1 MYIRAKEH
9 IGKYNSRKRCHDS
22 FIKKHQDEK
31 HEGRQAQFKAKTTGV
46 FRDCLSRQVSEGV
59 YIRRSDKTVLNSKSE
74 WHQPP
79 LWRVQNEIIREYKI
93 FIPNLPPCHPSAYT

>member
-1 MYIRAKEH
+1 MYTRAKEH
-9 IGKYNSRKRCHDS
+9 TGKYNSKTQCHDS

-31 HEGRQAQFKAKTTGV
+31 HNGQPADFKAKVTGV

-59 YIRRSDKTVLNSKSE
+59 YIRRCDKNILNGKSE

-79 LWRVQNEIIREYKI
+79 LLRVQNEGVRE
-93 FIPNLPPCHPSAYT
+93 